1 MSELGEVLS
10 AFHEAT
16 GCDASVWR
24 RDGGVKG
31 PLRFIAGTRRADPPP
46 PELLPPL
53 GVVRDEATERGR
65 LVVVP
70 IAGPRPAWLVLGP
83 CPIERREIDSYLKFL
98 RPVVAQY
105 LQNTLEVEHAANEL
119 AERYEEINLLYSISE
134 ILGRTVSLE
143 EGAATLVQFHVPR
156 R

>member
-1 MSELGEVLS
+1 MSELGEVLA

-24 RDGGVKG
+24 RDGGIKG

-46 PELLPPL
+46 PELLPNL

-70 IAGPRPAWLVLGP
+70 IPGPRPAWLVLGP

-98 RPVVAQY
+98 RPVVSQY
-105 LQNTLEVEHAANEL
+105 LQNTL
-119 AERYEEINLLYSISE
+119 
-134 ILGRTVSLE
+134 
-143 EGAATLVQFHVPR
+143 
-156 R
+156 

>member
-1 MSELGEVLS
+1 MSELGEVLA

-24 RDGGVKG
+24 RDGGAKG

-83 CPIERREIDSYLKFL
+83 
-98 RPVVAQY
+98 
-105 LQNTLEVEHAANEL
+105 
-119 AERYEEINLLYSISE
+119 
-134 ILGRTVSLE
+134 
-143 EGAATLVQFHVPR
+143 
-156 R
+156 